1 MSQDLLEFPC
11 DFVVKVMGRTGPDF
25 EAAAVAILR
34 RHVPDLAEGAVT
46 VRASR
51 AGNYSA
57 LSARFRANSRE
68 QLDALYR
75 ELTACDQV
83 VMAL

>member
-1 MSQDLLEFPC
+1 MSQDLLKFPC
-11 DFVVKVMGRTGPDF
+11 DFVVKVMGRAGPEF
-25 EAAAVAILR
+25 EAAAVTILH
-34 RHVPDLAEGAVT
+34 RHVPDLAEGAIS

-51 AGNYSA
+51 GGNYLA
-57 LSARFRANSRE
+57 LSATFRATSRE